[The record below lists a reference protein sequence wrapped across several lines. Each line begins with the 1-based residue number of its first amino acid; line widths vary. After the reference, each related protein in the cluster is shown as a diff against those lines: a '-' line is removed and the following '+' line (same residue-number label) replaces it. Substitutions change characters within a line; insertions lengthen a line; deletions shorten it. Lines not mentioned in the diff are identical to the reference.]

1 MEVVHFYICIQ
12 GHRGNDQESMEAI
25 ASVASIV
32 SDLQKCMS
40 NKKKKNLISAFKSQ
54 KASEKEKKLIMLQ
67 NAYTCIRALT
77 F

>member
-1 MEVVHFYICIQ
+1 MEVVHFYMCIQ

-40 NKKKKNLISAFKSQ
+40 NKKKNLISAFKSQ